1 MSQELILIL
10 LKFVQTGFNNWKKA
24 LEKERGF
31 DRHASSRCHILAMK
45 NKVECDARN
54 NDQSVLAVQIK
65 GREETDRRNRT
76 RIRKIASA
84 LLFCARQ
91 SIATRG
97 HYESET

>member
-1 MSQELILIL
+1 
-10 LKFVQTGFNNWKKA
+10 

-31 DRHASSRCHILAMK
+31 NRHVSSRCHILAMK

-65 GREETDRRNRT
+65 GRT

-84 LLFCARQ
+84 LLFCTRQ
-91 SIATRG
+91 PIATRG
-97 HYESET
+97 HDESET